1 MVEDYG
7 QDANLFD
14 EGLPLFLD
22 HDLEISDEGILH
34 VKSYLTLGDL
44 DEKVI
49 LKPFYEITE
58 YILDNEDMDYR
69 ELYSI
74 ANELVSEADRLRAL
88 AQRMEDSTDNVA
100 DLFDAGYDPDWSIWL
115 EWRRYSSWKL
125 YSVQTLL

>member
-100 DLFDAGYDPDWSIWL
+100 DLFDAGYDPD
-115 EWRRYSSWKL
+115 
-125 YSVQTLL
+125 